1 MKNFLGNFLPVGNGN
16 KVTAFSKGQKAPNW
30 VAVLEFGPFWVD
42 KLSGGMSIQPD
53 SRVISSRCAKNR
65 ATPLRLD
72 SGWRKSFMLR
82 PVPAGTAASL
92 EARLPR
98 DLKPPGRRQKEEG
111 RMSQF

>member
-1 MKNFLGNFLPVGNGN
+1 MKNFLVNFLPVGNGN
-16 KVTAFSKGQKAPNW
+16 KVTAFSEGQKAPNW
-30 VAVLEFGPFWVD
+30 VAALEFGPFGVD
-42 KLSGGMSIQPD
+42 KVSSGMSIQPN

-65 ATPLRLD
+65 AVPLRLD
-72 SGWRKSFMLR
+72 SGERKSFMLR

-92 EARLPR
+92 EARSPR